1 MKKFIDFLKEE
12 EVLDVP
18 FKVSP
23 DNIDSLNAELEA
35 MTEKQY
41 QNAPIFLAQL
51 RGAFERYGILL
62 PASMTKE
69 FLNLDAEVVYAL
81 PNNDNQYVYAVYN
94 TNDNGLV
101 DGYAQIVSEDE
112 LNDLMGM
119 SVDEL
124 LSSDD
129 NEAAIK
135 PRYLPARRDDDS
147 GNSNEY

>member
-1 MKKFIDFLKEE
+1 MKKFLDFLNEE
-12 EVLDVP
+12 ESIDIN
-18 FKVSP
+18 FKVSE
-23 DNIDSLNAELEA
+23 DNIDSLNAELDA
-35 MTEKQY
+35 LTEKQY

-81 PNNDNQYVYAVYN
+81 PNNDNQYIYAVYN

-147 GNSNEY
+147 GNTNEY